1 METRLNLNI
10 SLTVVFIVVVIGLI
24 GAGMWY
30 NGKTSEQNQA
40 AAVAQGQAAQQAAQQ
55 TQQQQQT
62 AMNNLKITD
71 TKVGTGATVKSGDTV
86 NVLYTGSLD
95 DGTVFD
101 ASSKHGNVPFSFT
114 IPGRVIEGWNLG
126 LIGMKVGGTREL
138 VIPSELGYGASANGP
153 IPASSTLHF
162 TIQLLS
168 IATGTTQ

>member
-1 METRLNLNI
+1 MKNTLLAI
-10 SLTVVFIVVVIGLI
+10 IFVVIVIVLI
-24 GAGMWY
+24 GVGVWY
-30 NGKTSEQNQA
+30 SNKISEENQA
-40 AAVAQGQAAQQAAQQ
+40 AAVAQGQAAEQAAQQ

-71 TKVGTGATVKSGDTV
+71 TKVGTGATVKSGDAV

-114 IPGRVIEGWNLG
+114 IPGQVIQGWNLG

-138 VIPSELGYGASANGP
+138 VIPSDLGYGPNGMGGV
-153 IPASSTLHF
+153 IPPNATLHF

-168 IATGTTQ
+168 ISTSTAQ